1 MLLLRGVGCELL
13 LLPDPY
19 IHKSPY
25 SSYSQ
30 ERGILMLKNKVYL
43 TQTDTT
49 IGFVSQNTDKLTAI
63 KQRPPHKHY
72 IKAVNSLTTLKT
84 FTRVPSSH
92 KNTLRR
98 AKKTTFILPDG
109 HSYRVVKDKHH
120 LLLLNRLKW
129 AYTTSANL
137 SSKVYDEAF
146 AREVADIVI
155 EPLTQNSQASKIYKL
170 GKHTIKRI
178 R

>member
-1 MLLLRGVGCELL
+1 
-13 LLPDPY
+13 
-19 IHKSPY
+19 
-25 SSYSQ
+25 
-30 ERGILMLKNKVYL
+30 MLKDLVFL

-49 IGFVSQNTDKLTAI
+49 IGFVSQNAEKLTAI

-72 IKAVNSLTTLKT
+72 IKAVNSLQTLQT

-92 KNTLRR
+92 KNRVRR
-98 AKKTTFILPDG
+98 ANKTTFILPNG
-109 HSYRVVKDKHH
+109 YSYRVVRDQHH

-137 SSKVYDEAF
+137 SSKDYDENF
-146 AREVADIVI
+146 AKMSADVI
-155 EPLTQNSQASKIYKL
+155 ITPLKQKHSASNIYKL
-170 GKHTIKRI
+170 GKFTLRRI

>member
-1 MLLLRGVGCELL
+1 MH
-13 LLPDPY
+13 
-19 IHKSPY
+19 ITT
-25 SSYSQ
+25 
-30 ERGILMLKNKVYL
+30 LKNLVFL

-49 IGFVSQNTDKLTAI
+49 IGFVSQNADRLTSI

-72 IKAVNSLTTLKT
+72 IKAVNSLQTLKT

-92 KNTLRR
+92 KNRVRR
-98 AKKTTFILPDG
+98 ANKTTFIMPNT
-109 HSYRVVKDKHH
+109 HSYRVIREQHH

-137 SSKVYDEAF
+137 SNFSYDKKFAKEA
-146 AREVADIVI
+146 ADVI
-155 EPLTQNSQASKIYKL
+155 IYPLQEKQQASNIYKL
-170 GKHTIKRI
+170 GNYALKRI